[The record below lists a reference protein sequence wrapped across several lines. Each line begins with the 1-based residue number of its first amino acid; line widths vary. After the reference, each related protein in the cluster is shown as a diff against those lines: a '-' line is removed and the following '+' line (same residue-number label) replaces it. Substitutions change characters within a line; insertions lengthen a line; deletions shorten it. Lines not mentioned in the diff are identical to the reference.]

1 VPQPGIGKTGGRAHA
16 RTPGGAG
23 LRCIGPRCSLPPLSL
38 PSRAGCSRR
47 RHAWPATRLT
57 PRAAYPHQP
66 AAKDPGER
74 GPGLILKRARAP
86 SAAHRERATTLAG
99 QSRVC
104 RRVMPGR
111 GRAASTT
118 GAGPVCNTN
127 RVPGGD
133 CQDGLWGQ
141 VAVWPPSLVRVAW
154 EPAAP
159 VHCPPWWP
167 RAPTTCYGTRGA
179 ASHLTVFCNTSPR
192 CRRCG
197 TGPGTNG
204 ARVGALILPKT

>member
-1 VPQPGIGKTGGRAHA
+1 MPGLRRCRALVHPA
-16 RTPGGAG
+16 QVLASAAFAPWPGGVVLA
-23 LRCIGPRCSLPPLSL
+23 
-38 PSRAGCSRR
+38 A
-47 RHAWPATRLT
+47 RHPWPATRLT

-66 AAKDPGER
+66 AAEDPGER
-74 GPGLILKRARAP
+74 GPGLVLKRARAP

-111 GRAASTT
+111 GRAVSTT
-118 GAGPVCNTN
+118 GAGPVCNRN
-127 RVPGGD
+127 RVPDGD

-141 VAVWPPSLVRVAW
+141 VAVWPPKLVRVAW

-167 RAPTTCYGTRGA
+167 RAPTTLLWDARRRGQ
-179 ASHLTVFCNTSPR
+179 SLDGVLQHLAGLPAGVVPAQART
-192 CRRCG
+192 
-197 TGPGTNG
+197 G
-204 ARVGALILPKT
+204 ARVGCTILPKA